1 MIELR
6 NVTFRYNARIKD
18 SAPAIQS
25 LNMVFHEG
33 EIAAVLGKN
42 GSGKSTLSRIISGI
56 LKPQF
61 GEALVDGYSTSIPKE
76 MWEARSR
83 VGIVFQNPDDQII
96 SNNVLD
102 EIVFGPENL
111 GIPRNEIE
119 SRIQEISQIL
129 QIESIMD
136 YPIHELTFGQKQLV
150 AIAGV
155 LAMRPRYMIFDEPTT
170 SLGPEQTQ
178 ALLQIIQKFAR
189 EYHLGV
195 IYITHNMDE
204 VPFCDTVFVME
215 NGSVIRQGAPSQIFA
230 DAMAMRQYGL
240 DIPAVTEIYQRIKT
254 SLTETS
260 VMPLNEEQFAEI
272 FANSAHITQPEAT
285 PSAAGSTSDNS
296 DNTQKN
302 TEAASLIIETKDA
315 HFTYKAGTPF
325 AQIGLAGITIRVPQG
340 SFIACVGPTRSGKST
355 LLDSLNGVLKPGRN
369 MVFYQGKDIH
379 TPGYDLSAL
388 RKDVGVVFQSPDAQ
402 IIKDVVGKDIA
413 FGLRQL
419 KLSLAESRQ
428 RVQESLESVGLNY
441 EEFRNRYTYTL
452 SGGQKRRVT
461 IAGALALRPKI
472 LALDEPT
479 AGLDPQG
486 RAGFLQ
492 MLKQLG
498 NDRGLT
504 IIYMTAN
511 LEDIIALADTIY
523 LLENGKVV
531 MSGSPKEIL
540 EHTDTIARMNIGLPA
555 VTRISAAI
563 KRRIPSFAEN
573 ALNLHELETAL
584 LQYAGPNGRGKGL
597 NSL

>member
-6 NVTFRYNARIKD
+6 NVTFRYNARLKD

-61 GEALVDGYSTSIPKE
+61 GEALVDGYSTSVPKE
-76 MWEARSR
+76 MWEVRSR
-83 VGIVFQNPDDQII
+83 IGIVFQNPDDQII

-119 SRIQEISQIL
+119 SRIQEISQLL
-129 QIESIMD
+129 QLESIID
-136 YPIHELTFGQKQLV
+136 YPIHELTYGQKQMV

-170 SLGPEQTQ
+170 SLGPEQTK
-178 ALLQIIQKFAR
+178 ALMQIIQKFAR

-215 NGSVIRQGAPSQIFA
+215 NGSVVRHGAPSQIFA
-230 DAMAMRQYGL
+230 DAIAMRQYGL

-254 SLTETS
+254 SLS
-260 VMPLNEEQFAEI
+260 ASAVMPLNEEQFADV
-272 FANSAHITQPEAT
+272 FVHSAHITNPET
-285 PSAAGSTSDNS
+285 TGSTFGNS
-296 DNTQKN
+296 ESIQKN
-302 TEAASLIIETKDA
+302 AEVASAIIETKDA
-315 HFTYKAGTPF
+315 RFTYKAGTPF

-355 LLDSLNGVLKPGRN
+355 LLDSFNGVLKPGRN

-388 RKDVGVVFQSPDAQ
+388 RKEVGVVFQSPDAQ

-486 RAGFLQ
+486 RAEFLN
-492 MLKQLG
+492 MLRQLG
-498 NDRGLT
+498 SERGLT

-511 LEDIIALADTIY
+511 LEDIIGLADTIY

-540 EHTDTIARMNIGLPA
+540 EHTDTIAHMNIGLPA
-555 VTRISAAI
+555 VTRISTAI
-563 KRRIPSFAEN
+563 KRRIPNFAEN
-573 ALNLHELETAL
+573 SLNLHELETAL
-584 LQYAGPNGRGKGL
+584 LQYARPNSQDKGFNL
-597 NSL
+597 L